1 MNILIIGSGG
11 NIGSPLVQA
20 LIDKGIEPTLGVR
33 KVEKAKEKWG
43 GQAQVIDFDFEDPA
57 TFKPALKGQEA
68 IFFIAG
74 HPNPVPSV
82 QALLAEAAA
91 AGVKRIVF
99 SSGRTTG
106 DIPGKPLNDV
116 ENLVRTWQGEWTI
129 LRPGWFMQNFVNW
142 LGGTIRAEHKLF
154 LPAGEAK
161 TAFVDVRDIAD
172 VALRCLLEDG
182 HHGKVYNLTSDEAL
196 SHAEVCA
203 TISQTSGKT
212 VAYIPQD
219 RAAYIQTMMER
230 GWTEAAANYTA
241 DLYTYVLSGK
251 EEEISDDVAN
261 VLGSTPRRFLAFAK
275 EHAAQF

>member
-33 KVEKAKEKWG
+33 KVEKAKERWG
-43 GQAQVIDFDFEDPA
+43 KQVKVVHFDFEQPA
-57 TFKPALKGQEA
+57 TFGPALDGQES

-74 HPNPVPSV
+74 HANPVPSV
-82 QALLAEAAA
+82 QSLLQEAAA

-106 DIPGKPLNDV
+106 DVPGKPLNDV
-116 ENLVRTWQGEWTI
+116 ENLVRAWEGEWTI
-129 LRPGWFMQNFVNW
+129 LRPGWFMQNFINW
-142 LGGTIRAEHKLF
+142 LGGTIRAENKLF

-172 VALRCLLEDG
+172 VALTCLLEDG
-182 HHGKVYNLTSDEAL
+182 HHGQLYNLTSDEAL

-203 TISQTSGKT
+203 TISQASGKS
-212 VAYIPQD
+212 VVYVPQD
-219 RAAYIQTMMER
+219 RATYIQTMIGR

-251 EEEISDDVAN
+251 EEEISEDVAKI
-261 VLGSTPRRFLAFAK
+261 LGGTPRRFLAFAK